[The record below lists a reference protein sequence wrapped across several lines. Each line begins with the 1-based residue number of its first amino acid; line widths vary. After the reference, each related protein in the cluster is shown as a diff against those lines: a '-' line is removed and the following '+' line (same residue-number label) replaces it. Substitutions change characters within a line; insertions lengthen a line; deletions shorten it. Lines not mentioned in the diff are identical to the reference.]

1 MAKRATKPA
10 PAKKAPATA
19 AGAPRLWLF
28 KSEPDVF
35 SFQDLLKAPKKRT
48 GWDGVRNYQARN
60 YLRDDCKVGDLVVY
74 WHSNAEPP
82 HGAGIAKVVRG
93 GHPDPTQFVKGHDH
107 EDPGSDPANPRWMQ
121 VEVEAVRAFKRPV
134 TLDMLRAD
142 KRSAGMLLLAKG
154 QRLSIQPLAPEHY
167 ALVLELAGET

>member
-1 MAKRATKPA
+1 MAKKQTTQQERE
-10 PAKKAPATA
+10 
-19 AGAPRLWLF
+19 PRMWLF

-60 YLRDDCKVGDLVVY
+60 FLRDDCKLGDLVLY

-82 HGAGIAKVVRG
+82 HAAGIAKVVRE
-93 GHPDPTQFVKGHDH
+93 GHPDPTQFERGHDH
-107 EDPGSDPANPRWMQ
+107 EDPGSDPSDPRWMQ
-121 VEVEAVRAFKRPV
+121 VEIEAVKAFPRPV
-134 TLDMLRAD
+134 TIDMLRAD

-154 QRLSIQPLAPEHY
+154 QRLSIQPLAAAHY
-167 ALVLELAGET
+167 ELVLELAGLT

>member
-1 MAKRATKPA
+1 MAKKQTTPQERE
-10 PAKKAPATA
+10 
-19 AGAPRLWLF
+19 PRMWLF

-60 YLRDDCKVGDLVVY
+60 FLRDDCKLGDLVLY

-82 HGAGIAKVVRG
+82 HAAGIAKIVRE
-93 GHPDPTQFVKGHDH
+93 GHPDPTQFERGHDH
-107 EDPGSDPANPRWMQ
+107 EDPGSDPNDPRWMQ
-121 VEVEAVRAFKRPV
+121 VEIEAVRAFPRPV
-134 TLDMLRAD
+134 TIDMLRAD

-154 QRLSIQPLAPEHY
+154 QRLSIQPLAAAHY
-167 ALVLELAGET
+167 ELVLELAGLT